1 MPLDPPRGE
10 RLWIWQSI
18 YWSCFSKILYP
29 PQRGKQ
35 YWCSYISFPGGGQ
48 RLIQPKFW
56 NQTMRWQSVSKTN
69 TFQVAKRSKAKQSK
83 AVIVSGK
90 ATIYILERS
99 LYRQDLDHAFAPHNC
114 SFPTKKNLLA
124 TRVKESARNAKCGT
138 LQEGKHLSLC
148 AWDILTSSSQDV
160 QVLVQI

>member
-18 YWSCFSKILYP
+18 YWTCFSKILYP

-69 TFQVAKRSKAKQSK
+69 TFQVAKRSKAKQSCDCERRGHARVPGERNSLAPRVVECLLVREGLPDTYINK
-83 AVIVSGK
+83 QVWNYTYYT
-90 ATIYILERS
+90 TINRS
-99 LYRQDLDHAFAPHNC
+99 PLLKIPGIDSKDHKIGIKNVL
-114 SFPTKKNLLA
+114 TKCYFLL
-124 TRVKESARNAKCGT
+124 
-138 LQEGKHLSLC
+138 Q
-148 AWDILTSSSQDV
+148 
-160 QVLVQI
+160 

>member
-10 RLWIWQSI
+10 CLWIWQSI
-18 YWSCFSKILYP
+18 YWTCFSKILYP
-29 PQRGKQ
+29 PQIGKQ

-56 NQTMRWQSVSKTN
+56 NQTMHWQSVGKTN
-69 TFQVAKRSKAKQSK
+69 TFQVAKRSKAKQSCDC
-83 AVIVSGK
+83 
-90 ATIYILERS
+90 ERQSHDLHPGEIS
-99 LYRQDLDHAFAPHNC
+99 LSPGSRSRLCPSQLQLPY
-114 SFPTKKNLLA
+114 KKNLLA
-124 TRVKESARNAKCGT
+124 TRVKESVRNGKCGT